1 MPKKLIEVALPL
13 EEINRAAAREK
24 SIRHG
29 HPSTLHLWWARRPL
43 AACRAVL
50 FAQLVDDP
58 SSHPDQFPTE
68 EAQEQERK
76 RLFEIIENLV
86 KWENS
91 NNEAVLAAARAEI
104 VKSCDG
110 NPPPVLDPFCGGGSI
125 PLEAQRLGLKAYAS
139 DLNPVAVLITKAL
152 IEIPPKFAGKP
163 PVNPAAR
170 SEWRA
175 ERSEGRGERSERE
188 GGGAERAL
196 QGDDRLGQGD
206 GGGAGGL
213 PFGARPAARG
223 NVRDALATNQGCD
236 LDSGQHRGRLDAG
249 IEPGEGA
256 VPGDR
261 SRFAGGDGD
270 PSDAVRR
277 SRMVSSRAD
286 PHAALAAGRGQPN
299 FDHDAAESEERS
311 EGREVRNESHAASP
325 SHSSLLFTHSYY
337 GAQGLAEDVRYYGK
351 WMRDE
356 AEKRIG
362 HLYPKVKVT
371 AEMAKDRDDL
381 KGLVGKELTVI
392 AWLWART
399 VKCPNPACGS
409 MMPLV
414 RSFWLSTKKGKEAWI
429 EPIIDQRAKVV
440 RFRVRKGKANVPS
453 GTKLKGK
460 SRCLIC
466 GIDNATDAILREQAS
481 AHGIAEQP
489 LALVAEGSNGRVYL
503 DPLERDSATELR
515 LPDAPWLRQ
524 NLPDNARWFSPPGY
538 GLKTFR
544 DLFTPRQLVA
554 LTTFSDLVGEA
565 RERVLKDARA
575 AGMPDDGKGIDE
587 GGLGA
592 TAYADAIATYLS
604 FAVDKGADY
613 WSTICS
619 WHSSRDLI
627 RNTFARQAIPMVWDF
642 AEGNPFS
649 DSAGCFSG
657 AIDWVATC
665 VECTPA
671 SVPTSTKQLDAAAA
685 VNGAMNPAIATDP
698 PYYDNIGYADLAD
711 FFYLWLR
718 RSVGKLYPQLF
729 STLLVPKAQELV
741 ATPYRFDGS
750 KEKAQHFFE
759 EGLGKAFVR
768 MRQAHN
774 STYPLTLFY
783 AFKQAE
789 TEENDGEVDSPSG
802 LVSTGWET
810 MLEGLIRAGFQ
821 ITGTWPMRSELSN
834 RMIASGTNALAS
846 SVVLA
851 CRLRAD
857 DAPLTTRREFIEE
870 LRKGIRASDG
880 TVLQDSLPA
889 ALRKLQ
895 HGSIAPVDLAQAAIG
910 PGMAVFSRYSKVL
923 EPDGSPMRVRT
934 ALGLINQALDEILAE
949 QEGEY
954 DAETRWALAWFEQ
967 YGMNMGKFGDAE
979 TLSRAKDTAVNALE
993 EAGIVTAKVGKVQLV
1008 AREGLNPHWD
1018 PASEK
1023 RLTVWELTQHLI
1035 RALDTGGDAAAA
1047 RIIRRVGSL
1056 AETAKDLAYRLY
1068 VICDR
1073 KGWSQEALAYNML
1086 VKSWPELQ
1094 KLAAGSEGESARLL

>member
-76 RLFEIIENLV
+76 RLFGIIENLV

-110 NPPPVLDPFCGGGSI
+110 NPPAVLDPFCGGGSI

-152 IEIPPKFAGKP
+152 IEIPPKFANKP

-371 AEMAKDRDDL
+371 AEMAKHRDDL

-392 AWLWART
+392 AWLWVRT
-399 VKCPNPACGS
+399 VKCPNPACGA

-414 RSFWLSTKKGKEAWI
+414 RSFWLSTKKGKEAWV
-429 EPIIDQRAKVV
+429 EPLIDKSANAV
-440 RFRVRKGKANVPS
+440 RFTVKRGNGKPPESSKTGRGA
-453 GTKLKGK
+453 KF
-460 SRCLIC
+460 RCLIC
-466 GIDNATDAILREQAS
+466 LQATEDQHVKDEGAAKRMGTQLMAV
-481 AHGIAEQP
+481 
-489 LALVAEGSNGRVYL
+489 VAEGSAGRVYL
-503 DPLERDSATELR
+503 APSEEQERTAYSAKPKWSPGEELPYEPR
-515 LPDAPWLRQ
+515 AIWCTL
-524 NLPDNARWFSPPGY
+524 Y
-538 GLKTFR
+538 GLKTYR
-544 DLFTPRQLVA
+544 DLFTARQLVA

-575 AGMPDDGKGIDE
+575 SGMPDDGKGIDE

-592 TAYADAIATYLS
+592 TAYADAIATYLA

-613 WSTICS
+613 WSTVCS
-619 WHSSRDLI
+619 WNAPRDGI
-627 RNTFARQAIPMVWDF
+627 RDTFARQAIPMVWDF
-642 AEGNPFS
+642 AEANPLS
-649 DSAGCFSG
+649 DSSGNFSVG
-657 AIDWVATC
+657 
-665 VECTPA
+665 VEQSSEMLMATPA
-671 SVPTSTKQLDAAAA
+671 SAAGFAKQLDATAA
-685 VNGAMNPAIATDP
+685 VNGVASPVVSTDP
-698 PYYDNIGYADLAD
+698 PYYDNIGYADLSD
-711 FFYLWLR
+711 FFYVWLR
-718 RSVGKLYPQLF
+718 RSVGKIYPQLF

-741 ATPYRFDGS
+741 ATPYRFQGS
-750 KEKAQHFFE
+750 KEKAQRFFE
-759 EGLGKAFVR
+759 EGLGKAFAQ

-774 STYPLTLFY
+774 SEYPLTVFY

-789 TEENDGEVDSPSG
+789 EEENEDDNFESSSG

-821 ITGTWPMRSELSN
+821 ITGTWPMRTERGGRSISVG
-834 RMIASGTNALAS
+834 ANALAS

-851 CRLRAD
+851 CRPRAD
-857 DAPLTTRREFIEE
+857 DAPLATRREFVEA
-870 LRKGIRASDG
+870 LRNE
-880 TVLQDSLPA
+880 LPA
-889 ALRKLQ
+889 ALKNLQ

-923 EPDGSPMRVRT
+923 ETDGSPMRVRT

-1008 AREGLNPHWD
+1008 AREGLNPDWD

-1035 RALDTGGDAAAA
+1035 RALEIGGDAAAA

>member
-1 MPKKLIEVALPL
+1 MSVARKKLIEVALPL

-76 RLFEIIENLV
+76 RLFGIIENLV

-91 NNEAVLAAARAEI
+91 NNESVLAAARAEI
-104 VKSCDG
+104 MKSCDG
-110 NPPPVLDPFCGGGSI
+110 NPPAVLDPFCGGGSI

-152 IEIPPKFAGKP
+152 IEIPPKFANKP

-170 SEWRA
+170 KKMI
-175 ERSEGRGERSERE
+175 
-188 GGGAERAL
+188 
-196 QGDDRLGQGD
+196 
-206 GGGAGGL
+206 AG
-213 PFGARPAARG
+213 
-223 NVRDALATNQGCD
+223 
-236 LDSGQHRGRLDAG
+236 
-249 IEPGEGA
+249 
-256 VPGDR
+256 
-261 SRFAGGDGD
+261 
-270 PSDAVRR
+270 
-277 SRMVSSRAD
+277 
-286 PHAALAAGRGQPN
+286 
-299 FDHDAAESEERS
+299 
-311 EGREVRNESHAASP
+311 
-325 SHSSLLFTHSYY
+325 SYY

-362 HLYPKVKVT
+362 HLYPKVRVT

-381 KGLVGKELTVI
+381 KGLIGKELTVI
-392 AWLWART
+392 AWLWARR
-399 VKCPNPACGS
+399 VKCPNPACGA

-414 RSFWLSTKKGKEAWI
+414 RSFMLSTKKGKEAWV
-429 EPIIDQRAKVV
+429 EPIIDKSVNAV
-440 RFRVRKGKANVPS
+440 RFTVKRGNGKPPESSKTGRGA
-453 GTKLKGK
+453 KF
-460 SRCLIC
+460 RCLIC
-466 GIDNATDAILREQAS
+466 SQATEDQHVKDEGTAKRMGAQLMAV
-481 AHGIAEQP
+481 
-489 LALVAEGSNGRVYL
+489 VAEGSAGRVYL
-503 DPLERDSATELR
+503 APSEEQERTAYSAKPKWSPGEELPYEPR
-515 LPDAPWLRQ
+515 AIWCTL
-524 NLPDNARWFSPPGY
+524 Y

-544 DLFTPRQLVA
+544 DLFPARQLVA

-575 AGMPDDGKGIDE
+575 CLPDRQASGMADDLPAPRPGRFYVYAIECADGSHYIGQTQDLAQRWKEHVDGRAAEWTSRHKPVRLAHYEEFETREAAVQREKELKTGFGRKWLKEIIASGQARQAGGKGIDE

-592 TAYADAIATYLS
+592 TAYADAVATYLA
-604 FAVDKGADY
+604 FAVDKGANI
-613 WSTICS
+613 WSSVTS
-619 WHSSRDLI
+619 WMSDRGAF
-627 RNTFARQAIPMVWDF
+627 RETFARQAIPMVWDF
-642 AEGNPFS
+642 AEANPFS
-649 DSAGCFSG
+649 DAGGNASTF
-657 AIDWVATC
+657 
-665 VECTPA
+665 VERAADTLEFLIGGSEGFA
-671 SVPTSTKQLDAAAA
+671 KQLDATAAI
-685 VNGAMNPAIATDP
+685 NGVPSPVVSTDP
-698 PYYDNIGYADLAD
+698 PYHDNIGYADLSD
-711 FFYLWLR
+711 FFYVWLR
-718 RSVGKLYPQLF
+718 RSAGKIYPQLF

-750 KEKAQHFFE
+750 KDKAQRFFE
-759 EGLGKAFVR
+759 EGLGKAFAR
-768 MRQAHN
+768 MRDAHN
-774 STYPLTLFY
+774 SRYPLTVFY

-789 TEENDGEVDSPSG
+789 EEGNEDDSPESSSG

-821 ITGTWPMRSELSN
+821 VTGTWPMRTEGAG
-834 RMIASGTNALAS
+834 RVIARGANALAS

-851 CRLRAD
+851 CRPRTD
-857 DAPLTTRREFIEE
+857 DAPLATRREFVEA
-870 LRKGIRASDG
+870 LRNE
-880 TVLQDSLPA
+880 LPA
-889 ALRKLQ
+889 ALKNLQ

-923 EPDGSPMRVRT
+923 ETDGSAMRVRT

-967 YGMNMGKFGDAE
+967 CGSAEGKFGDAE
-979 TLSRAKDTAVNALE
+979 TLSRAKDTAVNALA
-993 EAGIVTAKVGKVQLV
+993 EAGIVKAKAGKVQLV
-1008 AREGLNPHWD
+1008 SREGLNADWD

-1035 RALDTGGDAAAA
+1035 RALETGGEAAAA
-1047 RIIRRVGSL
+1047 RIIRRVGAL
-1056 AETAKDLAYRLY
+1056 AEAAKDLAYRLY

-1073 KGWSQEALAYNML
+1073 KGWPQEALAYNML

-1094 KLAAGSEGESARLL
+1094 KLAAGTEGESATLL